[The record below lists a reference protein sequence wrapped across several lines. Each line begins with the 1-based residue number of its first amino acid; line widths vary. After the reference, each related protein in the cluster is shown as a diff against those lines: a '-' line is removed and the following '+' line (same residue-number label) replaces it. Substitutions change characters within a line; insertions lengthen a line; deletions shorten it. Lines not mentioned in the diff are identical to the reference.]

1 MGTELTPLV
10 GATIG
15 YLVGDEG
22 SSLATATATAIGAGT
37 GGVTALLSHGV
48 EAGLR
53 TIVSTSP
60 EPARPAG

>member
-1 MGTELTPLV
+1 MGTELIPLV

-15 YLVGDEG
+15 YLVGNEG
-22 SSLATATATAIGAGT
+22 SSLATATATGAGT
-37 GGVTALLSHGV
+37 GGVTAPLSHGA

-60 EPARPAG
+60 